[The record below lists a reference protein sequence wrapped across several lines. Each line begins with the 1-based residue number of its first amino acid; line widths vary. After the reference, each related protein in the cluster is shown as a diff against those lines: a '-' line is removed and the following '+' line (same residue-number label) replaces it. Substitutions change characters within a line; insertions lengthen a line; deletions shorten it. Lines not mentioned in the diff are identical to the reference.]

1 MIIDKLP
8 DPSKSLKKINTQDNV
23 GKSLIFDSVYD
34 PYK

>member
-1 MIIDKLP
+1 MIIDTLP
-8 DPSKSLKKINTQDNV
+8 DPSKNLKNINIQDNV